1 MFPFETIITIDRN
14 LKLPV
19 YRQIAVNII
28 QAVRNGVLKPGTPL
42 LSSREMA
49 RLLGI
54 HRKTVIAAY
63 DELNAQDW
71 ITIIPRKQV
80 HISEKIPLLNP
91 QKWEKEKQIPPYQNS
106 LNIPFVE
113 VGPITTPQPTDS
125 FHWFIDDGRPDIRL
139 SPISSLLKTYRLLA
153 ARKSVSKKTAQDNT
167 QGTIRLRIEL
177 ANYLSETRGINISEE
192 NLLITHGAQMSI
204 YLAAHLLAPPKTSV
218 IVGKPNYPMANKVF
232 NQLNVPLVE
241 VAMDS
246 DGLDVDRIERL
257 CQKTKIS
264 VVYVIPHHHYPTTV
278 TLSVER
284 RIKLLEL
291 SKRYNFV
298 IIEDDY
304 DYDYH
309 YSSSPYLPLASA
321 QHYGNIIYIGS
332 FSKVLDPAVRI
343 GFMVA
348 PTNFIAQATEL
359 RRLIDIGGDM
369 YMQDALAVLIQEREI
384 SRHLKKAKKVY
395 HQRRDRLA
403 HLLQQSLG
411 SHVSFSIPSG
421 GMAMW
426 IRFNSTIDIQEL
438 AETLAKNK
446 LKIGCIDKTENAFR
460 FGFASMEEQ
469 ELEETIDQIKQAI
482 EQLIQTN

>member
-1 MFPFETIITIDRN
+1 MFPFETIITIDRS

-19 YRQIAVNII
+19 YRQIAVSII
-28 QAVRNGVLKPGTPL
+28 QAVRNGVIKPGTPL

-49 RLLGI
+49 RLLGV

-71 ITIIPRKQV
+71 ITILPRKQV
-80 HISEKIPLLNP
+80 HVSEKIPHLRP
-91 QKWEKEKQIPPYQNS
+91 QKWEQEETTPPYQNS

-113 VGPITTPQPTDS
+113 VEPITTVQPTDS
-125 FHWFIDDGRPDIRL
+125 FRWLIDDGRPDIRL

-153 ARKSVSKKTAQDNT
+153 ARKSVSKKTAQDNA

-204 YLAAHLLAPPKTSV
+204 YLAARLLAVPKTSV

-232 NQLNVPLVE
+232 NQLNATLIE

-246 DGLDVDRIERL
+246 NGLDVDKVEQL
-257 CQKTKIS
+257 CKKTKIS

-321 QHYGNIIYIGS
+321 QHHGNIIYIGS
-332 FSKVLDPAVRI
+332 FSKVLDPAIRI

-348 PTNFIAQATEL
+348 PVNFIAQATEL
-359 RRLIDIGGDM
+359 RKIIDIGGDM

-395 HQRRDRLA
+395 HQRRERLA
-403 HLLQQSLG
+403 QLLQQSLS
-411 SHVSFSIPSG
+411 SHVSYSIPSG

-426 IRFNSTIDIQEL
+426 IRFNSIIDIQEL
-438 AETLAKNK
+438 TDTLVKNR
-446 LKIGCIDKTENAFR
+446 LKISCINKAENAFR

-469 ELEETIDQIKQAI
+469 ELEETVDLIKQAV
-482 EQLIQTN
+482 EKLILKN